1 MSNPFSGSDFSGANS
16 MSDPLGFIKNLWGSM
31 NIPGM
36 VAPPMSLD
44 ELDKKIKDLK
54 TVESWLT
61 VNMNM
66 LRGTIQA
73 LEVQRATIA
82 ALQSLGESFAQHAQQ
97 ATASAAPA
105 SAYASPSPSPS
116 SSSTEATNQSSNADW
131 PMPAG
136 SHKIPEP
143 AVEDEEDEDE
153 DEDIDMP
160 PEHIDPASS
169 AAPEVAKA
177 TENSAKTH
185 AEAATQSADASAPFA
200 TPAAWW
206 GLLQDQ
212 FKQAVSKALESEP
225 GIAQSVATA
234 TNNADNNK
242 KPAASKKASDK
253 PATATKSKPKATTK
267 TVAKAVTKTAPA
279 KAKPVSKAAASTVIK
294 ASVKP
299 PSAPKKTAGKPV
311 KK

>member
-1 MSNPFSGSDFSGANS
+1 MSNPFSGSDTSGLNS
-16 MSDPLGFIKNLWGSM
+16 MSDPLGFIKNLWGSL

-54 TVESWLT
+54 TVESWLN

-97 ATASAAPA
+97 ATAPVAPA
-105 SAYASPSPSPS
+105 TKPESH
-116 SSSTEATNQSSNADW
+116 TSNADW

-143 AVEDEEDEDE
+143 AVEDEEDD
-153 DEDIDMP
+153 DIDMP
-160 PEHIDPASS
+160 PEQTETTASTSAEATTGESS
-169 AAPEVAKA
+169 ANNPSQ
-177 TENSAKTH
+177 TTSTP
-185 AEAATQSADASAPFA
+185 DASTPFA

-225 GIAQSVATA
+225 GVTESVAAT
-234 TNNADNNK
+234 TNNANNDK
-242 KPAASKKASDK
+242 KSAASTKARNK
-253 PATATKSKPKATTK
+253 PGTASKVKPKATTK
-267 TVAKAVTKTAPA
+267 TVAKSVTKTAPA
-279 KAKPVSKAAASTVIK
+279 KAKPVSKAAASAVIK

-299 PSAPKKTAGKPV
+299 PSTPKKTAGKPV

>member
-1 MSNPFSGSDFSGANS
+1 MSNPFSGSDTSGLNS

-54 TVESWLT
+54 TVESWLN

-97 ATASAAPA
+97 ATAPVAPTA
-105 SAYASPSPSPS
+105 KAESH
-116 SSSTEATNQSSNADW
+116 TSNADW

-143 AVEDEEDEDE
+143 AVEEEEDD
-153 DEDIDMP
+153 DIDMP
-160 PEHIDPASS
+160 PEQTETTASTSAEATTGESS
-169 AAPEVAKA
+169 ANNPSQ
-177 TENSAKTH
+177 TTSTP
-185 AEAATQSADASAPFA
+185 DASAPFA

-225 GIAQSVATA
+225 GVTESVAAT
-234 TNNADNNK
+234 TNNANNDK
-242 KPAASKKASDK
+242 KSAASTKARNK
-253 PATATKSKPKATTK
+253 PATASKAKPKATTK
-267 TVAKAVTKTAPA
+267 TVAKSVTKTAPA
-279 KAKPVSKAAASTVIK
+279 KAKPVSRAAASAVIK

-299 PSAPKKTAGKPV
+299 PSIPKKTAGKPV